1 MYADLLRATLDSDA
15 ASAAMP
21 TEELARAVL
30 GRRVARA
37 SGRPGAGP
45 LDVAAA
51 VADELQYD
59 ALLVQLCRRVGID
72 VDLGEFGRPATE
84 RHRLEE
90 SLVSRGLLPP
100 IGEVDADG
108 VEPPPPA
115 RGGGS
120 PARRA
125 R

>member
-1 MYADLLRATLDSDA
+1 MYADLLKATLDSDT
-15 ASAAMP
+15 ASGAIP

-30 GRRVARA
+30 GRRAARA
-37 SGRPGAGP
+37 TGRPGAGP

-51 VADELQYD
+51 VAGELQYD

-72 VDLGEFGRPATE
+72 VDLGEFGRPETE

-90 SLVSRGLLPP
+90 SLVSRGLLPVS
-100 IGEVDADG
+100 GEVDADG
-108 VEPPPPA
+108 ADAPPPD
-115 RGGGS
+115 RGGGR
-120 PARRA
+120 PVRRA